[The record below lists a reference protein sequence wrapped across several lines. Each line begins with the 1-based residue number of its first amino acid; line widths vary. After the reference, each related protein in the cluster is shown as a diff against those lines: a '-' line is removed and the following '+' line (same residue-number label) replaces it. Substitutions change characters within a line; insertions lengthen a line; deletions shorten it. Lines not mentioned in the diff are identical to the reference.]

1 MDSSFSFGS
10 FCRLLL
16 YPSFCRRRAG
26 GPEPPFRGVVLES
39 VSPSSPL
46 HNKAAASSSF
56 PQACALPSFLPSFHA
71 IGGPTS
77 LVGVREGLGAS
88 CGTCAPGTLMSI
100 CNALT
105 SHRPPPPPNE
115 RLSFPSFPF
124 FRRPK
129 AKARAVRRPQVLPRS
144 FCLCPFGALAF
155 ASCGVSAN
163 GSTHA
168 LKPSAAKCPPLQ
180 VA

>member
-105 SHRPPPPPNE
+105 SHRPPPPQMNA
-115 RLSFPSFPF
+115 FPF
-124 FRRPK
+124 RPFLSSGGPK
-129 AKARAVRRPQVLPRS
+129 PKHEPCAGHRCSPAPFVFAR
-144 FCLCPFGALAF
+144 LAP
-155 ASCGVSAN
+155 
-163 GSTHA
+163 
-168 LKPSAAKCPPLQ
+168 LLLQAAECQPTGPPTL
-180 VA
+180 